1 MMKFLEIFFIILIS
15 GSIAFY
21 IACALCTVQFFKPT
35 EQAIKPSEAGVSL
48 MVPVCGIDEGAWEK
62 WSSFCNQNYPN
73 YEVIFGVLDPQ
84 DPAVPLLKELVAKYP
99 DRVRLFT
106 GLEPRGINHK
116 DSNLSYLLEVAKHE
130 LIIFAD
136 SDIQVTLDY
145 ISTVTAPLENPE
157 IGLVTCAFVGRKPQ
171 SLAAALAS
179 FGRCFDFIPSAL
191 IAGVIDGGFRFA
203 VGATIATRKSA
214 LADFGGL
221 NFNRIGSDYNLAK
234 RAVAAGY
241 QIEFSRYVLESD
253 TTGESLWQV
262 FRREVR
268 WARTIRFNRGWQYYT
283 MVFCYGTVHCIFLLL
298 LTGGQ
303 KWAIA
308 LTLITFLIRY
318 IQVLIALFKMN
329 APKLLPWLWALPLRD
344 ILSFTVWA
352 LGGYG
357 QRVYWRGRW
366 LKVEGDGLITPC
378 ED

>member
-1 MMKFLEIFFIILIS
+1 MAFLQIVLLILIF

-21 IACALCTVQFFKPT
+21 IACALCTIQFFVPRK
-35 EQAIKPSEAGVSL
+35 EVIKLSAEGVSL
-48 MVPVCGIDEGAWEK
+48 MIPVCGIDEGAWEK
-62 WSSFCNQNYPN
+62 WSSFCNQNHPN
-73 YEVIFGVLDPQ
+73 YEVLFGVLDPE
-84 DPAVPLLKELVAKYP
+84 DPAVPLLKELAAKYP
-99 DRVRLFT
+99 DRVRLFI

-116 DSNLSYLLEVAKHE
+116 DSNLSYLLEEAKYE
-130 LIIFAD
+130 IIIFAD
-136 SDIQVTLDY
+136 SDIQVTDDY
-145 ISTVTAPLENPE
+145 IKAVTAPLENPE
-157 IGLVTCAFVGRKPQ
+157 VGLVTCAFVGREPQ

-191 IAGVIDGGFRFA
+191 IAGVIDKGFRFA
-203 VGATIATRKSA
+203 IGATMATRKSA

-221 NFNRIGSDYNLAK
+221 KFNRIGSDYNLAK
-234 RAVAAGY
+234 RAVDAGY
-241 QIEFSRYVLESD
+241 KIELSRYVLDSD

-283 MVFCYGTVHCIFLLL
+283 MVFCYGTVYSIFLLL
-298 LTGGQ
+298 LTAGA

-308 LTLITFLIRY
+308 LTLIAFLIRY
-318 IQVLIALFKMN
+318 IQALIALFKMN
-329 APKLLPWLWALPLRD
+329 APKLLLWLWALPLRD
-344 ILSFTVWA
+344 LLSFIIWA